1 MERGCSVYRA
11 DNDQVI
17 KLADFIARLRT
28 VRANTAEDDVSA
40 IAITLLDGAIDAAE
54 RELRWRRARMVRCA

>member
-1 MERGCSVYRA
+1 MYRA

-17 KLADFIARLRT
+17 TIVDFIAHLRT
-28 VRANTAEDDVSA
+28 VRANTAENDVSA
-40 IAITLLDGAIDAAE
+40 IAIALLDGAIEAAE